1 MRAPGHLWPN
11 ILLYNSPCTEAEEIA
26 DLAMKDICSLH
37 KNHVLLIGGK
47 TLQIPGIKL
56 IIQTFKDTI
65 FKKNLSGCVMIYIDI
80 TSKSPSVLPE
90 SILHVQ
96 MDCQQFVTKV
106 ISKLWHRISDE
117 NEQPE
122 KNRRDFRPFWDWD

>member
-1 MRAPGHLWPN
+1 
-11 ILLYNSPCTEAEEIA
+11 
-26 DLAMKDICSLH
+26 
-37 KNHVLLIGGK
+37 
-47 TLQIPGIKL
+47 
-56 IIQTFKDTI
+56 
-65 FKKNLSGCVMIYIDI
+65 MIYVDI